1 MKPEHRFL
9 GVAFAL
15 TFVTAVTSAAV
26 GFAANMP
33 LLSIAGGHYYLT
45 PDGSDAAARFAAQFG
60 QVASIALLVSVALV
74 PLAVGG
80 YRLLTGDDRVRAAAL
95 LTAALAT
102 LPGLPVGVLW
112 TASYPPAVTPLEV
125 AAVLVAVIGT
135 ALAVVYRRASVADL
149 RRLAPAQFAHVA
161 VGILV
166 VVGIGTGAAV
176 GGGLQG
182 SVVDANQLRAP
193 QVAFDGNYTAVDGN
207 RGVVTIRHDGG
218 DRVAVDRLVL
228 TGEGFADV
236 DDAEQVEPGPWQ
248 GSVSTGADGATV
260 VSSGDTV
267 TVGVEGDCR
276 IRLVHERP
284 ALDRIHTIG
293 LIDCAELSGEA

>member
-26 GFAANMP
+26 GVAANMSFGP
-33 LLSIAGGHYYLT
+33 IPGGHYYLT

-60 QVASIALLVSVALV
+60 QVASVALLASIALV

-80 YRLLTGDDRVRAAAL
+80 YRLLAGDDRVRTAAL

-102 LPGLPVGVLW
+102 VPGLPVGVLW
-112 TASYPPAVTPLEV
+112 TTSYPPAITPFEV
-125 AAVLVAVIGT
+125 AAALLAVIAT
-135 ALAVVYRRASVADL
+135 ALAVAHRRAGVAGL

-176 GGGLQG
+176 GAGLQG
-182 SVVDANQLRAP
+182 SVVDTNQLRAP
-193 QVAFDGNYTAVDGN
+193 QVAFDGNYTAVDGD

-218 DRVAVDRLVL
+218 DDVAVDRLVL

-248 GSVSTGADGATV
+248 GSVSTGPDGTTV
-260 VSSGDTV
+260 VSPGDTV

-284 ALDRIHTIG
+284 TLDRRHTIG
-293 LIDCAELSGEA
+293 LIDCAELRGEA

>member
-26 GFAANMP
+26 GYAANMP
-33 LLSIAGGHYYLT
+33 VWSIIGGHYYLT

-102 LPGLPVGVLW
+102 VPVLPAVVLW
-112 TASYPPAVTPLEV
+112 AASYPPAVTPLEV

-182 SVVDANQLRAP
+182 SVVNADQIGTP
-193 QVAFDGNYTAVDGN
+193 QVAFDGNYTAVDGD
-207 RGVVTIRHDGG
+207 RGVVTIRHGGG

-248 GSVSTGADGATV
+248 GSVSTGSDGATV
-260 VSSGDTV
+260 VSPGDTV

-276 IRLVHERP
+276 IRLVHEHP
-284 ALDRIHTIG
+284 ALDRIRTIG
-293 LIDCAELSGEA
+293 LIDCAELRGEA

>member
-15 TFVTAVTSAAV
+15 TFVTAVTSATV
-26 GFAANMP
+26 GVAANMS
-33 LLSIAGGHYYLT
+33 LLSIAGGRYYLT

-60 QVASIALLVSVALV
+60 EVASVALLASVALV

-80 YRLLTGDDRVRAAAL
+80 HRLLAGDDRVRTAAL
-95 LTAALAT
+95 LTAALAIVPV
-102 LPGLPVGVLW
+102 LPAGVLW
-112 TASYPPAVTPLEV
+112 AASYPATVTPFKI
-125 AAVLVAVIGT
+125 AAALLAVIGT
-135 ALAVVYRRASVADL
+135 ALAVAYHRAGTADL

-166 VVGIGTGAAV
+166 VVGIGAGAAV
-176 GGGLQG
+176 GAGLQG
-182 SVVDANQLRAP
+182 GVVDANRVWP
-193 QVAFDGNYTAVDGN
+193 PNTAFDGNYTAVGGD

-218 DRVAVDRLVL
+218 DTVAADRLVL

-236 DDAEQVEPGPWQ
+236 DGAEQVEPGPWQ
-248 GSVSTGADGATV
+248 GSASTGSDGRAV

-276 IRLVHERP
+276 LRLVHKRP
-284 ALDRIHTIG
+284 ALDRGRIIA
-293 LIDCAELSGEA
+293 LIDCAELRGEA